1 MYQVVNGSNQI
12 NNQAQLASLSSA
24 AVVKPNVDTLYSRV
38 IIDLSQGDL
47 ELTVPNITDR
57 FWIYPFYDT
66 YVARYLHPT
75 TQAQVCIDNFRF
87 GNNFANISPVNYSQS
102 GVYLVRRAD
111 DALAQPGIE
120 FPNPASYSKYQG
132 IVNSPTTYGTLLIR
146 LLLKY
151 NTTENLNIVHQI
163 QNQTK
168 LVPVPRVIQQPYTLA
183 APAFTGSLINDSLTG
198 TPPEQL
204 LQLLSRIAV
213 YNQPA
218 RLSERYRIA
227 TILGEAGLVSG
238 TYIRPAGVNI
248 TQAYAI
254 ANATIQKY
262 ITDPNTINFVGNNW
276 QLQKPGYAVGTPSPK
291 KTTYLIPLLLQGDY
305 GTNYGHRA
313 YIARTGYQQTVPSI
327 TIYPGLNGPPF
338 SNYALP
344 ANQSYLFTFSRK
356 PPVISSLYGF
366 WSLTFYGPDQYLI
379 PNPLNIFEVGDR
391 SNITYDDGSLIYGPG
406 SNAGKDGSF
415 RVLVQQTDIVPPQNW
430 TSNWIPAPA
439 GGASGSFIRKLR

>member
-1 MYQVVNGSNQI
+1 MVNGSNQI
-12 NNQAQLASLSSA
+12 NNQAQLASLTSA

-66 YVARYLHPT
+66 YVAHHLHPT
-75 TQAQVCIDNFRF
+75 TQAQVCIDNSRF
-87 GNNFANISPVNYSQS
+87 GNNFANISPVNYSQP

-111 DALAQPGIE
+111 DALARPGIE
-120 FPNPASYSKYQG
+120 FPGPASYSKYQG

-151 NTTENLNIVHQI
+151 NTTENLDIVHRI
-163 QNQTK
+163 QNETK

-183 APAFTGSLINDSLTG
+183 APPFTGSLINDSLTG

-227 TILGEAGLVSG
+227 NILGQAGLVSG

-262 ITDPNTINFVGNNW
+262 ISDPNTINFVGNNW
-276 QLQKPGYAVGTPSPK
+276 QLQKPGYAVGTPFRNTIDTSNSSPSLGRLRLK
-291 KTTYLIPLLLQGDY
+291 LRAPSLYSP
-305 GTNYGHRA
+305 HR
-313 YIARTGYQQTVPSI
+313 
-327 TIYPGLNGPPF
+327 
-338 SNYALP
+338 LP
-344 ANQSYLFTFSRK
+344 ANSPLHNHLSRPQRPAFQRLRPTSQPILPLHIFRQTPRYL
-356 PPVISSLYGF
+356 L
-366 WSLTFYGPDQYLI
+366 
-379 PNPLNIFEVGDR
+379 PLWLLEFNILR
-391 SNITYDDGSLIYGPG
+391 PG
-406 SNAGKDGSF
+406 S
-415 RVLVQQTDIVPPQNW
+415 VPHPKP
-430 TSNWIPAPA
+430 TKHLLGRRSL
-439 GGASGSFIRKLR
+439 KYYLR

>member
-1 MYQVVNGSNQI
+1 MVNGSNQI
-12 NNQAQLASLSSA
+12 NNQAQLASLTSA

-66 YVARYLHPT
+66 YVAHHLHPP
-75 TQAQVCIDNFRF
+75 TQAQVCIDKFRF
-87 GNNFANISPVNYSQS
+87 GNNFANISPVNYSQP

-168 LVPVPRVIQQPYTLA
+168 LVPVPRAIQQPYTLA
-183 APAFTGSLINDSLTG
+183 APRFTGSLINDSLTG

-227 TILGEAGLVSG
+227 NILGQAGLVSG

-276 QLQKPGYAVGTPSPK
+276 QLQKPGYAVGTPFPKHNHTSKSIPSLGRLRHKLRPPSLHSPDR
-291 KTTYLIPLLLQGDY
+291 L
-305 GTNYGHRA
+305 
-313 YIARTGYQQTVPSI
+313 S
-327 TIYPGLNGPPF
+327 
-338 SNYALP
+338 
-344 ANQSYLFTFSRK
+344 AN
-356 PPVISSLYGF
+356 
-366 WSLTFYGPDQYLI
+366 
-379 PNPLNIFEVGDR
+379 
-391 SNITYDDGSLIYGPG
+391 GSLHNNLPRSQRPAFQQLRPASQPILPLHI
-406 SNAGKDGSF
+406 F
-415 RVLVQQTDIVPPQNW
+415 RQAPSHLLPLWLLEFNILRPRPVPHPKP
-430 TSNWIPAPA
+430 TKHLLSRR
-439 GGASGSFIRKLR
+439 SLKYHLR